1 MYIVGRS
8 SAHHYRI
15 KKYIYISIAIV
26 SYIQESTYVYDD
38 DDDEKKRIEII
49 EARRLLCFVLL
60 SAAPFSTYYHHHII
74 LFILTYYIYILSL
87 AVAIFSGCVF

>member
-15 KKYIYISIAIV
+15 KNTYIHQHSNRI

-38 DDDEKKRIEII
+38 DDEKKRIEIRSSSF
-49 EARRLLCFVLL
+49 ALLCFAL
-60 SAAPFSTYYHHHII
+60 SSAFSTYYHHHII
-74 LFILTYYIYILSL
+74 IYSHLLYILSL